1 MQRLGPLNDR
11 VQHHEAGRAGQ
22 FGQLRQRLFLIRVA
36 LPRHADQNRL
46 LLEVVHEMDGA
57 GPAQLLV
64 EGAEKFAQ
72 ADLAV
77 LHGDWRPDL
86 VGFAGRIRRE
96 DVRRIQMAWLAVG
109 AHAEGRDQVQAQER
123 PVGQVVL
130 T

>member
-1 MQRLGPLNDR
+1 MIRRPPR
-11 VQHHEAGRAGQ
+11 ST
-22 FGQLRQRLFLIRVA
+22 LFPYTTLFRS
-36 LPRHADQNRL
+36 
-46 LLEVVHEMDGA
+46 LLEVVHEMHGA

-77 LHGDWRPDL
+77 LHGDRRPDL

-109 AHAEGRDQVQAQER
+109 AHAEGRDQVQAHE
-123 PVGQVVL
+123 GQLGQAAL
-130 T
+130 TQRFVAQMRLDQPEPAK